1 MSTPRRGRRSISENV
16 WLLQTS
22 LAKILNDN
30 DRTLLIHS
38 LNQYQ
43 KDRDVLELVASLK
56 RVLDSPK
63 KREVYPLLRDIIPS
77 NDKRY
82 FERAWHTNQHHV
94 PPSGSWTNS
103 TSTRSR
109 GRSQSRPQERLRRSN
124 LYSSLPENLDRCD
137 SGVDLPALKK
147 SSSSRSIQKYPIR
160 RLYLKR
166 APGTGYGFCMRG
178 GSEHGVGLYVSS
190 VDENSIAEYEGLLP
204 GDHILS
210 VNEIQFDGLSHDQAV
225 KVSMVLTATLSDM

>member
-1 MSTPRRGRRSISENV
+1 MSMPRRGRRSISENV
-16 WLLQTS
+16 WLLQTT

-30 DRTLLIHS
+30 DRTFLIQS

-43 KDRDVLELVASLK
+43 KDRDILELVTSLK
-56 RVLDSPK
+56 RVLDTPK

-82 FERAWHTNQHHV
+82 FERAWHANQQHV
-94 PPSGSWTNS
+94 PRNGSWNNS

-109 GRSQSRPQERLRRSN
+109 SRSQNRPQERLQRSH
-124 LYSSLPENLDRCD
+124 LYSSLPENLDKCD
-137 SGVDLPALKK
+137 SGVDFPALKK
-147 SSSSRSIQKYPIR
+147 SSSSRSFQKYPIR

-166 APGTGYGFCMRG
+166 APGTGYGFSMRG

-190 VDENSIAEYEGLLP
+190 VDDSSIAEYEGLLP
-204 GDHILS
+204 GDHIIS
-210 VNEIQFDGLSHDQAV
+210 VNEIQLDGLSHDQAV
-225 KVSMVLTATLSDM
+225 KVSLILTVTLSDM